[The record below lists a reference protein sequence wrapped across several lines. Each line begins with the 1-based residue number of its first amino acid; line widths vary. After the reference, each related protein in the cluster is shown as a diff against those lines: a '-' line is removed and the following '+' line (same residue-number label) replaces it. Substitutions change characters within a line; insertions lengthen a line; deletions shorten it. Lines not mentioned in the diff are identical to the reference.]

1 MDEELKNKP
10 NTDNL
15 LANFEPNVVAAF
27 AYLFPF
33 ITGIVFFVL
42 EKKNKFVRFHAFQAI
57 LFWLAFMIAW
67 SLAQSLVI
75 IYIGQVLEPLV
86 RITGILVWL
95 FLMWKAYQNVEY
107 ELPYIGKIAREQAN
121 KE

>member
-57 LFWLAFMIAW
+57 LFWLTFIIAW
-67 SLAQSLVI
+67 SLSQSLVI
-75 IYIGQVLEPLV
+75 IYVGQVLEPLV

-107 ELPYIGKIAREQAN
+107 ELPYIGKIAKEQAN

>member
-1 MDEELKNKP
+1 MDEEIKNKT

-15 LANFEPNVVAAF
+15 LANFDPNVVAAF

-42 EKKNKFVRFHAFQAI
+42 EKKNKFIRFHAFQAI

-67 SLAQSLVI
+67 SLAQSLI
-75 IYIGQVLEPLV
+75 IIFIGHVLEPLV
-86 RITGILVWL
+86 RVAGILIWL

-107 ELPYIGKIAREQAN
+107 ELPYIGKIAKEQAN